1 MSETKCPSCGF
12 GFDNHRSAGPEQLR
26 GRMLFGPERLIANAK
41 LNDAS
46 FDICPNCGSR
56 FPSAEFRIFGEFAR
70 SKLRS
75 MGASTPLLEYPS
87 SLLASQFGLGASS
100 GHGAL

>member
-1 MSETKCPSCGF
+1 MSQAKCPSCGF

-41 LNDAS
+41 LNDAA
-46 FDICPNCGSR
+46 FDICPSCGSR

-75 MGASTPLLEYPS
+75 MGGIYAVVGI
-87 SLLASQFGLGASS
+87 FIVVLGISIWL
-100 GHGAL
+100 GGK